1 MSNHA
6 GNKMSPTCVLLLLW
20 LAVMVKG
27 DDVLVTVQQG
37 TLRGTTATSVYN
49 ASYTAFLG
57 IPYAQPPLGELR
69 FQPPQAASGWE
80 GVRNATQ
87 YGSDC
92 VQETGEGSEDCLYL
106 NVYVPGLPQ
115 EGSGLPVLFY
125 VHGGGFV
132 RGSGSDQKFGP
143 DFLVSYGV
151 ILVTINYRLGP
162 LGFLST
168 RDVVIPGNAGLK
180 DQLLG
185 LSWVQ
190 SNIARFGG
198 DPQRVTLD
206 GRSAGGDAVS
216 LHLTSPLTAGLF
228 SQLVDQ
234 SGTFV
239 ARMSLVRDARH
250 HAFALGSVLGYE
262 AENSQQLVEF
272 LRSVNAT
279 DLLVDQSLL
288 MTDEEKLYFSY
299 NVWAPTIEPDIEGA
313 FVRESPIR
321 TVSAGTFNRVP
332 IMIGVTSI
340 ENGANIL
347 NETDVVAN
355 LNENFE
361 AVVGPCLHLQTTNEQ
376 TQAAL
381 TVRNFYFGNETISL
395 DNPEPLV
402 KLKVDID
409 FFNPTDALVRKIV
422 EVTDLPVY
430 YYEFDYRGENVP
442 TNEWGVEHGGEQGFL
457 FLHYNNDL
465 NYNLDP
471 QSEEDQVRRNMLRL
485 WSNFVKY
492 GNPTPEADPVVWE
505 PYNLTNRSYLLMQA
519 NFTLAHNRLGQR
531 MDFWNENVPLE
542 AFPGT
547 Y

>member
-1 MSNHA
+1 
-6 GNKMSPTCVLLLLW
+6 MSPTCVLLLLW

-80 GVRNATQ
+80 GVRNATE

-106 NVYVPGLPQ
+106 NVYVPGAPQ
-115 EGSGLPVLFY
+115 EGAGLPVLFY

-168 RDVVIPGNAGLK
+168 GDEVVSGNAGLK

-206 GRSAGGDAVS
+206 GRSAGGMSVS
-216 LHLTSPLTAGLF
+216 LHLISPLTAGFF
-228 SQLVDQ
+228 SQLIDQ

-239 ARMSLVRDARH
+239 GGMSVVQDPGY
-250 HAFALGSVLGYE
+250 HAFRLGSVLGYE
-262 AENSQQLVEF
+262 AENSQQLVQF
-272 LRSVNAT
+272 LRSVNTT
-279 DLLVDQSLL
+279 DLLVDKSLL
-288 MTDEEKLYFSY
+288 MTDEQKLYMGY
-299 NVWAPTIEPDIEGA
+299 GVWAPTIEPDIEGA
-313 FVRESPIR
+313 FITESPIR
-321 TVSAGTFNRVP
+321 TLNAGTFNKVP
-332 IMIGVTSI
+332 IMIGVTSA
-340 ENGANIL
+340 ETGANIL
-347 NETDVVAN
+347 NDSVKVSN

-361 AVVGPCLHLQTTNEQ
+361 AVVGPCIHLQTTDEQ

-381 TVRNFYFGNETISL
+381 KLKNFYFGNETISL

-402 KLKVDID
+402 HLSQDMS
-409 FFNPTDALVRKIV
+409 FFNPTDALVRRIV
-422 EVTDLPVY
+422 EVTDLTVY
-430 YYEFDYRGENVP
+430 YYEFDYRGVNVP
-442 TNEWGVEHGGEQGFL
+442 KNEWGVEHEGEQGFL
-457 FLHYNNDL
+457 FLRYNGDT

-485 WSNFVKY
+485 WTNFVKY

-505 PYNLTNRSYLLMQA
+505 PYDLSSRSYLLMQA
-519 NFTLAHNRLGQR
+519 NFSLAHDRLGER

-542 AFPGT
+542 PYPGT